1 VKPAS
6 LRTQHSSG
14 GVIFRRRG
22 GGVEIA
28 MIAVKGGAAW
38 CLPKG
43 MVDRGESPEET
54 ALREVW
60 EETGLSGRIVG
71 KVGSISY
78 WYFMR
83 EKNAKCKKTV
93 DFYLMEY
100 VDGKTSDHD
109 HEVEDS
115 CWFPIEEARGK
126 ASYRGDRE
134 MIEKARKLI
143 SEDGQDNTRP

>member
-1 VKPAS
+1 MRPAS

-22 GGVEIA
+22 GRVEIA

-54 ALREVW
+54 AIREVR

-78 WYFMR
+78 WYFIR
-83 EKNAKCKKTV
+83 DKNAKCKKTV

-100 VDGKTSDHD
+100 VKGKTSDHD
-109 HEVEDS
+109 QEVDDS
-115 CWFPIEEARGK
+115 EWFPIEEACGK
-126 ASYRGDRE
+126 AAYRGDRE
-134 MIEKARKLI
+134 MIEKARRLI
-143 SEDGQDNTRP
+143 SEDVKDNPRP